1 MDHSSITVGSLFVG
15 ASALNAFSQ
24 RIQTTTYNVANVS
37 TAGFKPVTA
46 QLADGPAGMGVELHS
61 LMRNG
66 QPVTSTVTAPAQ
78 SLQNRSIPGS
88 TELEREIANL
98 IYDQRAF
105 QANAQTVRTA
115 DSLFGYV
122 LDIKA

>member
-1 MDHSSITVGSLFVG
+1 MNRNSITIGSLFVG

-37 TAGFKPVTA
+37 TAGFKPATA
-46 QLADGPAGMGVELHS
+46 QLADGSAGMGVELHS
-61 LMRNG
+61 LMRDG
-66 QPVTSTVTAPAQ
+66 KPVASTGNALPQ
-78 SLQNRSIPGS
+78 SLQNRFMPSA

-98 IYDQRAF
+98 INDQRAF
-105 QANAQTVRTA
+105 QANTQTIRTA